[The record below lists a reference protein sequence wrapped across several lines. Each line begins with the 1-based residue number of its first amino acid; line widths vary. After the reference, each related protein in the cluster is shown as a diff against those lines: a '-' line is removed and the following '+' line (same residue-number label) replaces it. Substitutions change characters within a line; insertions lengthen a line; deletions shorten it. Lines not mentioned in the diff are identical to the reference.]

1 MRPAADAGADH
12 LMDAHGGSQTEV
24 THAPHGMSRQGQGV
38 GSAGRGERGVVREGL
53 GLHPYIVDVSI
64 GEGDTEGG
72 RAGGVARTR
81 AESRGRSARGAWGR
95 RARGAWWGG
104 RSVRQD
110 PLFGNVTDG
119 WELGLPGWKN
129 GVPQDVVDRIEALV
143 PGKLELGHIPPSWR
157 RWQETGCLISL
168 CLANGSLALG
178 GAGQSGEEGGSHGLD
193 VLTPLFTGGSHHA
206 AISVSN
212 STILGDVWG
221 TDDRPGQSSLAN
233 LTLGPDEWMDKHL
246 GGRINSS
253 AWLES
258 IGLRWDRRYRDWMK
272 PVQRVDGSVVYALW
286 HETRFARD
294 GARGGIPGRREDYP
308 MLDPVSGRRIAP
320 DEMVLAENETLV
332 ETEYL
337 GLNAY
342 SEVRPSPNLRE
353 RLIREAR
360 QRKQDAEKEEAAVAA
375 RRNSWRLW
383 NRDELELQE
392 LARLGISPGG
402 SGREIGEE
410 REREGEGGDK
420 RMALQEAE
428 VQASPTLLALGITPE
443 RERAINRLIDKIF
456 SRPNLRDRLFGD
468 ELPALLNP

>member
-1 MRPAADAGADH
+1 
-12 LMDAHGGSQTEV
+12 
-24 THAPHGMSRQGQGV
+24 
-38 GSAGRGERGVVREGL
+38 
-53 GLHPYIVDVSI
+53 
-64 GEGDTEGG
+64 
-72 RAGGVARTR
+72 
-81 AESRGRSARGAWGR
+81 
-95 RARGAWWGG
+95 
-104 RSVRQD
+104 VRQD

-119 WELGLPGWKN
+119 WEFGLPGWKN
-129 GVPQDVVDRIEALV
+129 GVPQKVVDKIEAIV
-143 PGKLELGHIPPSWR
+143 RHSPGKLELGHIPSSWR
-157 RWQETGCLISL
+157 RWQETGCLTSL
-168 CLANGSLALG
+168 CLANGSLVLE
-178 GAGQSGEEGGSHGLD
+178 GAGQGGEEGGSHGLD

-206 AISVSN
+206 VISVTN

-221 TDDRPGQSSLAN
+221 TDDRPGQSSLTN

-272 PVQRVDGSVVYALW
+272 PVKRVDGSVVYALW

-294 GARGGIPGRREDYP
+294 GARGGLPGRREDYP
-308 MLDPVSGRRIAP
+308 MFDPVSGRRISP

-342 SEVRPSPNLRE
+342 SEVRPSPSLRE

-375 RRNSWRLW
+375 RRTSWRLW
-383 NRDELELQE
+383 NRDELELKE
-392 LARLGISPGG
+392 LARLGIFPGG
-402 SGREIGEE
+402 SGSKIGEE
-410 REREGEGGDK
+410 QEREGEGGDK

-428 VQASPTLLALGITPE
+428 VQTSPTLQALGITPE
-443 RERAINRLIDKIF
+443 RERAINRLIEKIF

-468 ELPALLNP
+468 ELPALLNLNP